1 MQYLEFYISR
11 DLVNILNVIYVIDY
25 VIDNCFYGSLNI
37 K

>member
-25 VIDNCFYGSLNI
+25 VIDLCY
-37 K
+37 